1 MLKAPAIFRTRRE
14 ARWWSARNPR
24 AGFALLEAVIALSL
38 LAIIL
43 TIVLPSYL
51 HYASDQRALAVAR
64 TLASDLRVA
73 EQEAVTRRAAVTVTF
88 PLADVTCPGGSV
100 ASYVLREGETVIKRA
115 CFPSDVAWSLSRAG
129 RTEFQPT
136 GAPRA
141 GLTLAVQSIRT
152 GKRFAVTVAGGTGVV
167 TDATQ

>member
-1 MLKAPAIFRTRRE
+1 MLKAPAVLRTTRV
-14 ARWWSARNPR
+14 ARWWSARKHR
-24 AGFALLEAVIALSL
+24 AGLALLEALIALSL
-38 LAIIL
+38 LAITL

-51 HYASDQRALAVAR
+51 HYASDQRALAVAH

-100 ASYVLREGETVIKRA
+100 ASYVLRQGDTLIKRA

-129 RTEFQPT
+129 ATEFQPT

-152 GKRFAVTVAGGTGVV
+152 GKRFAVTVAGGTGAV
-167 TDATQ
+167 TDAPQ